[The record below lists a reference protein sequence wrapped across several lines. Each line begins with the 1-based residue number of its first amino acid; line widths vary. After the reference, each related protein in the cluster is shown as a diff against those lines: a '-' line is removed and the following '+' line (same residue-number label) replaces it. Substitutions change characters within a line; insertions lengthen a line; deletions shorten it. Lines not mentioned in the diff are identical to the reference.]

1 MITTCIGIQ
10 AHPAGAIVGAVVDQA
25 AVQEDLLHSHL
36 RVDHIL
42 QEAVTDAAAQVGT
55 EMVLTLE
62 QGDQVAPLHPED
74 HPLLNDPAQMH
85 PQVGVDLLP
94 PSGARFLINGVK

>member
-1 MITTCIGIQ
+1 M
-10 AHPAGAIVGAVVDQA
+10 
-25 AVQEDLLHSHL
+25 
-36 RVDHIL
+36 DHIP